1 MTLKLVGW
9 WTLALAVVFGA
20 GWMLGASGRAA
31 SEQDRRNAETRADFA
46 EARAFALDGRVS
58 LFQSNF
64 GQASRSFEAARRVVE
79 RAQTRLRQVGDVAKA
94 GQLEVALVQ
103 LGEAQRLAL
112 ALDGAAQNA
121 ADQALRVIEAV
132 SPAGAG
138 AAVPSATQGR

>member
-9 WTLALAVVFGA
+9 WTLALAVVCGA

-31 SEQDRRNAETRADFA
+31 LEQDRRDAEARAEFA
-46 EARAFALDGRVS
+46 EARAYALDGRIS

-64 GQASRSFEAARRVVE
+64 GEASKAFEAARRVVE
-79 RAQTRLRQVGDVAKA
+79 RAQTRLRQVGDVARA

-121 ADQALRVIEAV
+121 ADQALRVIAAV

-138 AAVPSATQGR
+138 AAGSSTTQGR